1 MYPSKHGDF
10 MGFQWDFMGFHG
22 ISWDFMGF
30 MKIADYLQVLHGLTG
45 SH

>member
-22 ISWDFMGF
+22 IYEDS
-30 MKIADYLQVLHGLTG
+30 GLFAGASRTNWISLAG
-45 SH
+45 NKQ